1 MSPDFKQLGIEA
13 LEKKCWAWA
22 PGMMTI
28 LGVRITAQMLQEHMR
43 EGRMPDGWIPFL
55 GDDATIGC
63 IVSHLR
69 GLHGH
74 GGVGVMQMGGY
85 KEGETPIWNVLYRGI
100 GGEGE
105 VGWGSSQ
112 AEAIVNA
119 LDDYDVHAQI
129 EEEE

>member
-1 MSPDFKQLGIEA
+1 
-13 LEKKCWAWA
+13 
-22 PGMMTI
+22 
-28 LGVRITAQMLQEHMR
+28 
-43 EGRMPDGWIPFL
+43 
-55 GDDATIGC
+55 
-63 IVSHLR
+63 
-69 GLHGH
+69 
-74 GGVGVMQMGGY
+74 MQMGGY

-129 EEEE
+129 EEAE